1 MRIMIDTNVLIS
13 IVLFP
18 NPRMNQL
25 IDKIVTEHTLVMCS
39 YIMEELQML
48 FETKFSDK
56 KALLDRFLSKLAYD
70 YVYTPIDIDSY
81 DYPEIRDKD
90 DLPILVSA
98 IVAGVDMII
107 TGDKDFFDVDVSNFD
122 TDFPIIVTPRE
133 FINGVV

>member
-1 MRIMIDTNVLIS
+1 M
-13 IVLFP
+13 
-18 NPRMNQL
+18 
-25 IDKIVTEHTLVMCS
+25 
-39 YIMEELQML
+39 
-48 FETKFSDK
+48 
-56 KALLDRFLSKLAYD
+56 DRFLSKLAYD

-122 TDFPIIVTPRE
+122 TNFPIIVTPRE